1 MWWWCTSISFF
12 NCIIAIQFVL
22 GDHETPNNHVPTSVL
37 SPTTINTNPT
47 ATTTVSSLL
56 KTDRIDEYPQL
67 DLNLNMHHHNH
78 LAQQRLSLD
87 QNDDDD
93 DDDDDETNN
102 QNRNGNSELSN
113 R

>member
-1 MWWWCTSISFF
+1 MSSIFDFCFLFS
-12 NCIIAIQFVL
+12 
-22 GDHETPNNHVPTSVL
+22 GDNETPNNHVL
-37 SPTTINTNPT
+37 SPTTINTDPT

-56 KTDRIDEYPQL
+56 KPDRIDDYPQL

-87 QNDDDD
+87 HNDDDD
-93 DDDDDETNN
+93 DDDDDDTPN
-102 QNRNGNSELSN
+102 QNINGNSDTSN